1 MARPKKSAEME
12 VVFNNLK
19 SATFEELNQV
29 KEKCE
34 ALMDAKKAE
43 AIKEKE
49 AQIEALKKEL
59 EALKK

>member
-19 SATFEELNQV
+19 SATFEELKQV

-34 ALMDAKKAE
+34 ALMEAKKAE

>member
-19 SATFEELNQV
+19 SATFEELNQI

-34 ALMDAKKAE
+34 ALMKAKKAE

>member
-19 SATFEELNQV
+19 SATFEELQQV

-34 ALMDAKKAE
+34 ALMATKKAE
-43 AIKEKE
+43 AIKAKE
-49 AQIEALKKEL
+49 AQIEALKAEL
-59 EALKK
+59 AELKK

>member
-34 ALMDAKKAE
+34 ALMEAKKAE

>member
-19 SATFEELNQV
+19 SATFEELKSV

-34 ALMDAKKAE
+34 ALMEAKKAE

-49 AQIEALKKEL
+49 AQIEMLKKEL